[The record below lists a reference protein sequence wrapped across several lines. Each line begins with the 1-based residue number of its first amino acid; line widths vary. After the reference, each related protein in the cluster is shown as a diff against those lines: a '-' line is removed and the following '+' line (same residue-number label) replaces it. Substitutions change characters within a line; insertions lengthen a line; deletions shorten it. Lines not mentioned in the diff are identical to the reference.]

1 MSITLQCVANV
12 LSVHEIDTAN
22 QTFRMELVIRSRTL
36 GVPTAKTQSGD
47 PVTIDNWEPRI
58 RLLNLLES
66 SKWNMSSKP
75 GANGE
80 LEFKW
85 TIAGTFSQTFDLSAF
100 PVDRQDLSLSVS
112 SAIPRYLLGPA
123 APSDAHERRQILD
136 RLDKITDLEA
146 QLASFN
152 LSAKLR
158 AAAQDNLFELRRT
171 LQEQIQKKIVA
182 EVLRFE
188 AWPGKTSV
196 VQVTNFCM
204 SGIFELSGLMR
215 MRSSQTYAHSST
227 TSTVRPLLVMS
238 LSISRY
244 RGSAFWNIEM
254 PMGIITA
261 LGAGTFAG
269 ELSALERLGVSVTLL
284 LTAVA
289 YKSMVMADLPRISY
303 LTEIDKY
310 VVACFLAQSLVVV
323 ENSLCEHE
331 PIASVDRQLGLAWF
345 AAFVL
350 YSMFYALRSLW
361 QVYQRAHDCLRH
373 RELALPTVGKVAEH
387 MGAGDATASLL
398 RHQ

>member
-1 MSITLQCVANV
+1 M
-12 LSVHEIDTAN
+12 
-22 QTFRMELVIRSRTL
+22 
-36 GVPTAKTQSGD
+36 G

-112 SAIPRYLLGPA
+112 SAIPRFLLGPA

-171 LQEQIQKKIVA
+171 LQEQIQKKIVT

-244 RGSAFWNIEM
+244 RGFAFWNIEM

-310 VVACFLAQSLVVV
+310 VVACFLALSLVVV

-361 QVYQRAHDCLRH
+361 RVYQRAHDCLRH
-373 RELALPTVGKVAEH
+373 RELALSTVGKVAEH
-387 MGAGDATASLL
+387 TGAGDATASLL
-398 RHQ
+398 